1 MRTRGFA
8 VFIYLLLIFAN
19 FLMSL
24 FAFFFP
30 DSIIRASKYY
40 LIRNYFSSLIV
51 LQFAEFIVPLFV
63 FCMWLFNPREE
74 EDEELLT
81 SEQEP
86 LPAPH
91 APLPIFQCANEPA
104 ESDLSLHEPLL
115 STPKPLP
122 APLPCF
128 TSEAS
133 AAPTADG
140 SGVPVVIVSEGSD
153 ASSHDPANEAVS
165 GGSSAAQS
173 PLEPVVVVASEHPV
187 VSVDEHRTIPVD
199 EHRTIPVDEHRTIP
213 VDEHRAIP
221 VDSPTVVTLPSTN
234 NHPTVTSIGDVT
246 ANNNQTLCCICKKNP
261 ATMRI
266 NPCEEEICSSCSP
279 TGGRCPSC
287 GALILTIESIRS
299 CPVCLEHIP
308 LLHP

>member
-8 VFIYLLLIFAN
+8 VFIYLLLISAN

-51 LQFAEFIVPLFV
+51 LQFAEFIVPLVV
-63 FCMWLFNPREE
+63 FCMWLFNPQEE
-74 EDEELLT
+74 ENEELLT

-104 ESDLSLHEPLL
+104 DPDLSLHEPLL

-187 VSVDEHRTIPVD
+187 VS
-199 EHRTIPVDEHRTIP
+199 VDEHRTIP

-299 CPVCLEHIP
+299 CPVCLEHFP